1 MESMT
6 VKEIWNYG
14 TTRRTTEEIF
24 EHPSFAAVQDE
35 TNRFIGEWA
44 QVYFHCSDCP
54 TGLLAVNSVLIIN
67 IPDHIKLTE
76 HGPAIGN
83 APSNVKSKKFFSDLR
98 KAYNESQIN

>member
-1 MESMT
+1 MT

-14 TTRRTTEEIF
+14 MTRRTVEEMVS
-24 EHPSFAAVQDE
+24 HPSFAAVQDE

-44 QVYFHCSDCP
+44 QIYFHCSDCP

-67 IPDHIKLTE
+67 IPDHIKLVE

-83 APSNVKSKKFFSDLR
+83 HPINVKSKKFFADLR
-98 KAYNESQIN
+98 KEYYENK